1 MDRESL
7 IHLIERKLQN
17 FRKQTKNFGREK
29 RDRHMRM
36 LDNIFGVHENAMQL
50 RQRRL
55 SLLGENIANADT
67 PNYKAKDLDFKAL
80 MNNERSMST
89 RRTHELHIDH
99 AGGSKNGLIY
109 RVPNNPAADGNTV
122 ELNFQQAE
130 FGKESAR
137 YTATLQF
144 LENRIGG
151 VRRALRGE

>member
-1 MDRESL
+1 MDRARL

-17 FRKQTKNFGREK
+17 FRKQTKNLGSKK
-29 RDRHMRM
+29 RDRHMSM

>member
-1 MDRESL
+1 MS
-7 IHLIERKLQN
+7 
-17 FRKQTKNFGREK
+17 
-29 RDRHMRM
+29 M
-36 LDNIFGVHENAMQL
+36 LDNIFGVHENAVHL
-50 RQRRL
+50 RQRRI

-89 RRTHELHIDH
+89 RRTHDMHIDH
-99 AGGSKNGLIY
+99 TGGSKNGLIY
-109 RVPNNPAADGNTV
+109 RIPNNPAADGNTV

>member
-1 MDRESL
+1 MS
-7 IHLIERKLQN
+7 
-17 FRKQTKNFGREK
+17 
-29 RDRHMRM
+29 M

-130 FGKESAR
+130 VGKESAR

>member
-1 MDRESL
+1 MS
-7 IHLIERKLQN
+7 
-17 FRKQTKNFGREK
+17 
-29 RDRHMRM
+29 M

-50 RQRRL
+50 RQRRIA
-55 SLLGENIANADT
+55 LLGENIANADT

-89 RRTHELHIDH
+89 RRTHDMHIDH

>member
-1 MDRESL
+1 MS
-7 IHLIERKLQN
+7 
-17 FRKQTKNFGREK
+17 
-29 RDRHMRM
+29 M
-36 LDNIFGVHENAMQL
+36 LDNIFGVHEQAVQL
-50 RQRRL
+50 RQRRI

-67 PNYKAKDLDFKAL
+67 PNFKAKDLDFKAL
-80 MNNERSMST
+80 MNNERSMSA
-89 RRTHELHIDH
+89 RRTHDMHMDH
-99 AGGSKNGLIY
+99 GPAQKNGVVY

-144 LENRIGG
+144 LENSIGG

>member
-1 MDRESL
+1 
-7 IHLIERKLQN
+7 
-17 FRKQTKNFGREK
+17 
-29 RDRHMRM
+29 
-36 LDNIFGVHENAMQL
+36 MQL

-80 MNNERSMST
+80 IDNERSMST

>member
-1 MDRESL
+1 MDRGSL
-7 IHLIERKLQN
+7 IQLIERKLQN

-29 RDRHMRM
+29 RDRHMSM

-89 RRTHELHIDH
+89 RRTHEQHIDH

>member
-1 MDRESL
+1 MS
-7 IHLIERKLQN
+7 
-17 FRKQTKNFGREK
+17 
-29 RDRHMRM
+29 M

-99 AGGSKNGLIY
+99 AGVSKNGGLS
-109 RVPNNPAADGNTV
+109 RPKQPRLLT
-122 ELNFQQAE
+122 ETQ
-130 FGKESAR
+130 
-137 YTATLQF
+137 
-144 LENRIGG
+144 
-151 VRRALRGE
+151 

>member
-1 MDRESL
+1 MTVAEQSSSTESN
-7 IHLIERKLQN
+7 ESCKL
-17 FRKQTKNFGREK
+17 RKQTDIFGRKK
-29 RDRHMRM
+29 RSLNEHARQH
-36 LDNIFGVHENAMQL
+36 LWVHETAVQL
-50 RQRRL
+50 RQRRI

-80 MNNERSMST
+80 MNNERSMAT
-89 RRTHELHIDH
+89 RRTHDMHMDH
-99 AGGSKNGLIY
+99 AGGNKNGLIY

>member
-1 MDRESL
+1 MS
-7 IHLIERKLQN
+7 
-17 FRKQTKNFGREK
+17 
-29 RDRHMRM
+29 M
-36 LDNIFGVHENAMQL
+36 LDNIFWVHEQAVQL
-50 RQRRL
+50 RQRCI

-67 PNYKAKDLDFKAL
+67 HNFKAKDLDFKAL
-80 MNNERSMST
+80 MNNERSMSA
-89 RRTHELHIDH
+89 RRTHDMHIDNKL
-99 AGGSKNGLIY
+99 GNKSGLVY

>member
-1 MDRESL
+1 MN
-7 IHLIERKLQN
+7 I
-17 FRKQTKNFGREK
+17 
-29 RDRHMRM
+29 
-36 LDNIFGVHENAMQL
+36 LDNVFGVHETAIGV

-80 MNNERSMST
+80 INNERSMST
-89 RRTHELHIDH
+89 RRTHDMHIDH
-99 AGGSKNGLIY
+99 AGSSKNGLIY
-109 RVPNNPAADGNTV
+109 RVQNTPAADGNTV

-144 LENRIGG
+144 LENKIGG

>member
-1 MDRESL
+1 MDREDL

-29 RDRHMRM
+29 RDRHMSM

-50 RQRRL
+50 RQQRL

>member
-1 MDRESL
+1 M
-7 IHLIERKLQN
+7 N
-17 FRKQTKNFGREK
+17 
-29 RDRHMRM
+29 M
-36 LDNIFGVHENAMQL
+36 LDNIFGVHKQAVQL
-50 RQRRL
+50 RQRRI

-67 PNYKAKDLDFKAL
+67 PNFKAKDLDFKAL
-80 MNNERSMST
+80 MNNERSISA
-89 RRTHELHIDH
+89 RRTHDMHIDNKL
-99 AGGSKNGLIY
+99 GNKNGLVY

>member
-1 MDRESL
+1 MDRVPL
-7 IHLIERKLQN
+7 IHFIERKLQN
-17 FRKQTKNFGREK
+17 FRKQTKKFWQEEK
-29 RDRHMRM
+29 RPSYEHARQHLWGSRKRDATSSAALVVAWREHSECRHP
-36 LDNIFGVHENAMQL
+36 QL
-50 RQRRL
+50 Q
-55 SLLGENIANADT
+55 S
-67 PNYKAKDLDFKAL
+67 KDLDFKAL
-80 MNNERSMST
+80 INNERSMST
-89 RRTHELHIDH
+89 RRTHDMHIDH

>member
-1 MDRESL
+1 MS
-7 IHLIERKLQN
+7 
-17 FRKQTKNFGREK
+17 
-29 RDRHMRM
+29 M
-36 LDNIFGVHENAMQL
+36 LDNIFGVHEQAVQL
-50 RQRRL
+50 RQRRI

-67 PNYKAKDLDFKAL
+67 PNFKAKDLDFKAL
-80 MNNERSMST
+80 MNNERSMSA
-89 RRTHELHIDH
+89 RRTHDMHIDNKL
-99 AGGSKNGLIY
+99 GNKSGLVY

>member
-1 MDRESL
+1 
-7 IHLIERKLQN
+7 
-17 FRKQTKNFGREK
+17 
-29 RDRHMRM
+29 M
-36 LDNIFGVHENAMQL
+36 LDNIFGVHEQAVQL
-50 RQRRL
+50 RQRRI

-67 PNYKAKDLDFKAL
+67 PNFKAKDLDFKAL
-80 MNNERSMST
+80 MNNERSMSA
-89 RRTHELHIDH
+89 RRTHDMHIDH
-99 AGGSKNGLIY
+99 KLGNKSGLVY

-151 VRRALRGE
+151 GRKALRGE

>member
-1 MDRESL
+1 MS
-7 IHLIERKLQN
+7 
-17 FRKQTKNFGREK
+17 
-29 RDRHMRM
+29 M

-80 MNNERSMST
+80 IDNERSMST

-99 AGGSKNGLIY
+99 AGGRKNGLIY
-109 RVPNNPAADGNTV
+109 RVPNNPAADGNTE
-122 ELNFQQAE
+122 ELNIQQAQ

>member
-1 MDRESL
+1 MS
-7 IHLIERKLQN
+7 
-17 FRKQTKNFGREK
+17 
-29 RDRHMRM
+29 M

-67 PNYKAKDLDFKAL
+67 PHYKAKDIDFKKIMAKETDFSIKLSQPGHMNSTNSRNPAL
-80 MNNERSMST
+80 IF
-89 RRTHELHIDH
+89 RT
-99 AGGSKNGLIY
+99 
-109 RVPNNPAADGNTV
+109 PNNPAADGNTV
-122 ELNFQQAE
+122 ELNYEQAQ

-151 VRRALRGE
+151 IRRALRGE

>member
-1 MDRESL
+1 MN
-7 IHLIERKLQN
+7 I
-17 FRKQTKNFGREK
+17 
-29 RDRHMRM
+29 
-36 LDNIFGVHENAMQL
+36 LDNVFGVHETAIGV

-80 MNNERSMST
+80 INNERSMST
-89 RRTHELHIDH
+89 RRTHESHIDH
-99 AGGSKNGLIY
+99 LGGARNGLVY

-122 ELNFQQAE
+122 ELNYQQAQ

-151 VRRALRGE
+151 IKRALRGE

>member
-1 MDRESL
+1 MS
-7 IHLIERKLQN
+7 
-17 FRKQTKNFGREK
+17 
-29 RDRHMRM
+29 M

-50 RQRRL
+50 RQQRL

-89 RRTHELHIDH
+89 RRTHEMHIDH
-99 AGGSKNGLIY
+99 AGGSMNGLIY

>member
-1 MDRESL
+1 MSSY
-7 IHLIERKLQN
+7 
-17 FRKQTKNFGREK
+17 G
-29 RDRHMRM
+29 
-36 LDNIFGVHENAMQL
+36 NILGLHENALLL
-50 RQRRL
+50 REQRL
-55 SLLGENIANADT
+55 KFISENIANSET
-67 PNYKAKDLDFKAL
+67 PHYKAKDLDFKAL
-80 MNNERSMST
+80 INNERSMST